1 MALTTYAELKTS
13 VADFLNRTDLTSAI
27 PTFISLAEADFNR
40 KIRHWRMEKRST
52 AVIDSQY
59 TSPPTDFLEPIR
71 LSMLSGN
78 TSPLEPVSQSQ
89 MMEQRQ
95 LGQNTSGTPRFY
107 AITDG
112 SIEVYPNP
120 NSDTLTLEM
129 VYYGRPTALSDVNTS
144 NWLLTYYPDAYLYG
158 ALVHSAP
165 YLADDSRI
173 QVWASLLNNSISGI
187 NSDNESAKYGGV
199 GLKMKARSY

>member
-52 AVIDSQY
+52 AEMSAQY
-59 TSPPTDFLEPIR
+59 TAPPADFLEPIR

-78 TSPLEPVSQSQ
+78 TSRLEPISQSQ

-120 NSDTLTLEM
+120 NSDDLTVEM
-129 VYYGRPTALSDVNTS
+129 VYYGKPTALSDSNAT

-173 QVWASLLNNSISGI
+173 QVWASLLNNAISGI
-187 NSDNESAKYGGV
+187 NSDSESAKYSGV

>member
-52 AVIDSQY
+52 AEMSAQY
-59 TSPPTDFLEPIR
+59 TAPPADFLEPIR

-78 TSPLEPVSQSQ
+78 TSRLEPISQSQ

-120 NSDTLTLEM
+120 NSDDLTVEM
-129 VYYGRPTALSDVNTS
+129 VYYGKPT
-144 NWLLTYYPDAYLYG
+144 
-158 ALVHSAP
+158 P

-173 QVWASLLNNSISGI
+173 QVWASLLNNAISGI
-187 NSDNESAKYGGV
+187 NSDSESAKYGGV